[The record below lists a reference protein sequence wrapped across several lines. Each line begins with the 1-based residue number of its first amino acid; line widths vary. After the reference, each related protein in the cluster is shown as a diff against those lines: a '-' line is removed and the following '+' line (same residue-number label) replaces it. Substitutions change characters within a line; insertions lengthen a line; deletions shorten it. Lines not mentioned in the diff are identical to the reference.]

1 MLQITI
7 PGVEKWDEDKE
18 EFVYT
23 KSRTISLEHSLVSI
37 SKWES
42 KWCKSYFSTR
52 DKTTEEVI
60 DYIKCMTITQN
71 VPDYVYENLT
81 NGNIAE
87 ISAYIEAPM
96 TATTFSNDNPKPNRE
111 IITTEI
117 IYYWMIS
124 LNIPMECQKWHIN
137 RLLTLIRV
145 FNIKNAPPKKIN
157 KNEILRRN
165 AELNA
170 ARRKKMH
177 TKG

>member
-1 MLQITI
+1 
-7 PGVEKWDEDKE
+7 
-18 EFVYT
+18 
-23 KSRTISLEHSLVSI
+23 
-37 SKWES
+37 
-42 KWCKSYFSTR
+42 
-52 DKTTEEVI
+52 
-60 DYIKCMTITQN
+60 MTITQN

-96 TATTFSNDNPKPNRE
+96 TATTFSNDNSKPNRE

>member
-96 TATTFSNDNPKPNRE
+96 TATTFSNDNSKPNRE

-117 IYYWMIS
+117 IYY
-124 LNIPMECQKWHIN
+124 
-137 RLLTLIRV
+137 
-145 FNIKNAPPKKIN
+145 
-157 KNEILRRN
+157 
-165 AELNA
+165 
-170 ARRKKMH
+170 
-177 TKG
+177 